1 MQDGAGEV
9 DAGEPEELQSR
20 RRGEPTHDPGVPA
33 VVVGDL
39 TDVRQRGDVE
49 PAVGAVGAALLG
61 RQLYISMLSP
71 ESHLFLRRPSLFLPS
86 LPPQPAIPAIS
97 LPSLAACT
105 KSHRRSPAAPAF
117 CSQPL
122 PPATATATLVSSSKK
137 IAAAALTNHG
147 RCLLPSLPADHTP
160 LRPLLQRRPPHL
172 PPLLPRRTPLLSRC
186 CSPRRTPLPPLPSR
200 FCRSQALLHCSQA
213 LLCLFFPRSPLPP
226 SATSIPLLPATAV
239 GHLYSSPPCHRRR
252 PSLLLHNFPSASHPI
267 FPCDPRKPPPPL
279 LLPCLSSLLPLPRL
293 HMRSAAAAHSRT
305 ATSPPLQLPDLPL
318 PNLFSAAA
326 AITGHNCCLLLCRCC
341 LPALN
346 RVTVAHSSSP
356 SCDLRLQPSS
366 LAAAIASSHSPPFSH
381 LLPSATTASIAAT
394 LILLLPPS
402 QVPAAA
408 SIFLSSA
415 LLVYI
420 DNLVATKSYHIYDAN
435 SCP

>member
-71 ESHLFLRRPSLFLPS
+71 ESHLFLRQPSLFLPS

-137 IAAAALTNHG
+137 IAAATLTDHG

-186 CSPRRTPLPPLPSR
+186 CSPRRTPLPPLFPAASAVAKPFFTAAKPSSAFSSLGR
-200 FCRSQALLHCSQA
+200 LFLHRPPLFLSSLPPPSAIPASPLLPLCFPSHLPLRPTQTAVAVAAALLVVVASSSSTPYEICG
-213 LLCLFFPRSPLPP
+213 CSPLPHSNVTAAATAR
-226 SATSIPLLPATAV
+226 SAVAQPLLRSRSHHRPQLLPPPLPLLP
-239 GHLYSSPPCHRRR
+239 SSPQPRYRHPFFLPVVRPKVATILPCCRNRLQ
-252 PSLLLHNFPSASHPI
+252 PL
-267 FPCDPRKPPPPL
+267 PPL
-279 LLPCLSSLLPLPRL
+279 LSSSSLCHNRIY
-293 HMRSAAAAHSRT
+293 R
-305 ATSPPLQLPDLPL
+305 
-318 PNLFSAAA
+318 
-326 AITGHNCCLLLCRCC
+326 GH
-341 LPALN
+341 PHP
-346 RVTVAHSSSP
+346 V
-356 SCDLRLQPSS
+356 
-366 LAAAIASSHSPPFSH
+366 
-381 LLPSATTASIAAT
+381 
-394 LILLLPPS
+394 
-402 QVPAAA
+402 
-408 SIFLSSA
+408 
-415 LLVYI
+415 
-420 DNLVATKSYHIYDAN
+420 VAT
-435 SCP
+435 